1 MTNHYQIPL
10 PAVVSFSGGRTSGFM
25 LRQILD
31 AYGGQPDGLKIAFQN
46 TGLEAEA
53 TLVFV
58 RECSERWSCEIVWLE
73 YLTDAANRPSF
84 KVVNFDTASRSG
96 EPFDAV
102 IDKKKF
108 LPNPV
113 ARICTQEL
121 KVLTMARWLKTVPGF
136 EESYTNAVGLR
147 ADEPRRAIRVLG
159 DNKRDMACPLYR
171 AGITNDDVLTFWAAN
186 DFDLELPTSGSY
198 SNCQGC
204 FLKSR
209 ARTETLM
216 LDPSLAEHFAWWV
229 AAEAKPLPSAPDGA
243 RFRKDRPGYADLLE
257 TVRRQGRL
265 PFDEATSG
273 DDTIPCMCTD

>member
-186 DFDLELPTSGSY
+186 DFDLRQLFQLPR
-198 SNCQGC
+198 
-204 FLKSR
+204 LLP
-209 ARTETLM
+209 E
-216 LDPSLAEHFAWWV
+216 V
-229 AAEAKPLPSAPDGA
+229 AS
-243 RFRKDRPGYADLLE
+243 KDRDAYVGPESSGTLRVVGSGRSEAATKRAGRGTVPQRPPRLRGPIGNGSPARSA
-257 TVRRQGRL
+257 TVRRGHIR
-265 PFDEATSG
+265 
-273 DDTIPCMCTD
+273 